1 MEQNNNTEEPFGR
14 RIDTK
19 DIATALESYNAWRR
33 GAATEQP
40 DPTELGRLLD
50 AAIKRLR
57 ELDRVSLD
65 SAEVEGISFS
75 PNGGNKFLA
84 LCRDGFKKCGIAM
97 ERVEPDGRVTR
108 AWVGAHGMVL
118 WPRTE
123 CEAGIERAK
132 VADLQRWKDA
142 VEDALVVCGILSNK
156 HLDDPRAAVQSLE
169 AWNASVALDPL
180 VSQPARDLHDRINA
194 LEKEV
199 THWKANHAN
208 EVKRARILK
217 ERTDM
222 PMERVAAYHQWESD
236 LASLFKMT
244 AEVKRLRALKFP
256 AELRKMWSG
265 SEVQEWLNQN
275 LAS

>member
-1 MEQNNNTEEPFGR
+1 MEQNNNTEEPFCR

-19 DIATALESYNAWRR
+19 DIAAALESYNAWRR
-33 GAATEQP
+33 GATTEQP

-50 AAIKRLR
+50 AATQRLR

-75 PNGGNKFLA
+75 PQGGNKFLA

-97 ERVEPDGRVTR
+97 ERIEPDGRVTR
-108 AWVGAHGMVL
+108 AWVGAYGMVL

-123 CEAGIERAK
+123 CEAGVERAK
-132 VADLQRWKDA
+132 IADLER
-142 VEDALVVCGILSNK
+142 
-156 HLDDPRAAVQSLE
+156 
-169 AWNASVALDPL
+169 
-180 VSQPARDLHDRINA
+180 
-194 LEKEV
+194 EV
-199 THWKANHAN
+199 KHWKANHAN

-275 LAS
+275 LAA